1 MFVYYNS
8 KPLKMA
14 EIQHNME
21 QDPDIGPQVIKEVTE
36 RCVWAA
42 GWISLAEQPGEI
54 SVDRLD
60 YRDGDTPA
68 DEPGYIPAKDSG
80 RTDELFGFQVTWFNE
95 DEGRSSTIYRHQLG
109 GEFDV
114 WL

>member
-1 MFVYYNS
+1 MLVIYNGT
-8 KPLKMA
+8 PLKLA

-21 QDPDIGPQVIKEVTE
+21 QDPDIPERVIKEITE

-42 GWISLAEQPGEI
+42 GWSLLAEQPDTI
-54 SVDRLD
+54 SVDRLSGEND
-60 YRDGDTPA
+60 

-80 RTDELFGFQVTWFNE
+80 LSTELFGFQVTWTTE
-95 DEGRSSTIYRHQLG
+95 DDGMCAPIYRHQIG
-109 GEFDV
+109 GEFEV

>member
-1 MFVYYNS
+1 MLIHYNGT
-8 KPLKMA
+8 PLKMG

-21 QDPDIGPQVIKEVTE
+21 QDPNIPQAVIMEVTA

-42 GWISLAEQPGEI
+42 GWMLLGEQEQDTI
-54 SVDRLD
+54 AVDRLGYEND
-60 YRDGDTPA
+60 

-80 RTDELFGFQVTWFNE
+80 ETSTLFGFQVTWTT
-95 DEGRSSTIYRHQLG
+95 DDDGITAPIYRLQIG
-109 GEFDV
+109 GEFEV